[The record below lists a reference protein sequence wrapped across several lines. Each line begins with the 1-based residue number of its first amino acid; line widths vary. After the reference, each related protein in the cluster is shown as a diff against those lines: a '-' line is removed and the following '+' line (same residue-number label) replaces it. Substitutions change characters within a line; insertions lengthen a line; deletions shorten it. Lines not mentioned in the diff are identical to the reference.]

1 MHYFGS
7 NKVVESRTLG
17 SSIFYIG
24 RQRPT
29 SSALLDVASVVTAKQ
44 YKTADSFSSSFRL
57 LTTIIPLAMPIHQP
71 AYGQV
76 NCQGFAEY

>member
-1 MHYFGS
+1 MYCFGS
-7 NKVVESRTLG
+7 NKVEESRTLG

-29 SSALLDVASVVTAKQ
+29 SSAFLDVASVVTGKQ
-44 YKTADSFSSSFRL
+44 HKTADSFSSSFHL
-57 LTTIIPLAMPIHQP
+57 LTTVIPLAMPIHQP
-71 AYGQV
+71 ADGQV